1 MDTCLLAAAGGSLGT
16 LGMMLAVVMGLGIVY
31 LGHELGHVLAA
42 KACRVKLARYYFG
55 FDTAADPRNFAVR
68 PVWQRMVIILAG
80 ALMNLL
86 LAVVFTAVACRYGI
100 S

>member
-1 MDTCLLAAAGGSLGT
+1 MDICLFAAAGP
-16 LGMMLAVVMGLGIVY
+16 LGMLGMILAVVIGLGIIY

-42 KACRVKLARYYFG
+42 KACRLKLARYYFG
-55 FDTAADPRNFAVR
+55 FETAADPRNFAVK
-68 PVWQRMVIILAG
+68 PVWQRIVIILAG